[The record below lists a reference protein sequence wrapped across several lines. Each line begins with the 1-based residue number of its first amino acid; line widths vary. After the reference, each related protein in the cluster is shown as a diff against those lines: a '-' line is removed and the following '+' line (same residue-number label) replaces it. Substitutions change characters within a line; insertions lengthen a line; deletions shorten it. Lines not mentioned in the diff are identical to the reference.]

1 MTEMNN
7 KVKVLHPILM
17 GLYPVVALAAY
28 NIEEI
33 VLQDV
38 IRSVLFSLVFAVF
51 LWVFLYLITRNLLI
65 SGLICTYLL
74 FLYYSYGHVYHL
86 IETQKLFGIA
96 VGRPR
101 FLIPIWLTLLVGG
114 IWLILQT
121 SNFHVILTKYL
132 NVLLLIVFLFPL
144 IDLTRFKFQQ
154 YATISSQSQENGIY
168 ELGDI
173 DVPNVDDLPDIYYIV
188 LDEYTR
194 GDTLKDVYGYD
205 NEPFLT
211 SLEELGFVVPRC
223 SQSNYAGTHLS
234 MGSSLNLDYVE
245 NLGYEI
251 EPSRTGTGWLSIL
264 IEYSKTRSY
273 LEEIGYTFV
282 AFETGVP
289 WADQSS
295 ADIYLK
301 PEVNS
306 GGLTDY
312 FGLVNEFDIMY
323 LESSAGLLF
332 KDLVTRVPDLIGGEL
347 DQSIITRRDIVLYT
361 LEKLDSLPE
370 TEGPKFVHA
379 HMMVPH
385 FPAIFSPE
393 GEFIST
399 QPLTYQAKLD
409 AYRDH
414 VIYINSRLLPIVLNI
429 LEDSEIP
436 PMIIIQGDH
445 GPRRIEGADSK
456 NHQLRILNAYY
467 FPENIHDELY
477 PTITPVNTFRLLFNS
492 LIEAEFP
499 LLEDISY
506 WSHRDTPFDFT
517 VIPNEC
523 ESLFQV
529 D

>member
-1 MTEMNN
+1 MTEINK

-17 GLYPVVALAAY
+17 GLYPVVALAAH
-28 NIEEI
+28 NIQEI

-38 IRSVLFSLVFAVF
+38 IRSVLFSLVFVVF
-51 LWVFLYLITRNLLI
+51 LWVFLYLLTRNLLL

-74 FLYYSYGHVYHL
+74 FLFYSYGHVYHL
-86 IETQKLFGIA
+86 IKTQNLFGIA
-96 VGRPR
+96 VGRHR

-114 IWLILQT
+114 IWLFLRT

-132 NVLLLIVFLFPL
+132 NVLLFIVFLFPM
-144 IDLTRFKFQQ
+144 INFTRFKFQQ
-154 YATISSQSQENGIY
+154 IATISSQSKEIGIY

-173 DVPNVDDLPDIYYIV
+173 DVPKVDDLPDIYYVV

-211 SLEELGFVVPRC
+211 SLENLGFVVPRC
-223 SQSNYAGTHLS
+223 SQSNYADTHLS

-245 NLGYEI
+245 NLGFEVK
-251 EPSRTGTGWLSIL
+251 PSRTDTGWLSIL
-264 IEYSKTRSY
+264 IEYSKTRRY

-282 AFETGVP
+282 AFETGIP
-289 WADQSS
+289 WANQSS

-306 GGLTDY
+306 DGLADY
-312 FGLVNEFDIMY
+312 FGLLNEFDIMY
-323 LESSAGLLF
+323 LESSAGILITDSVTKLP
-332 KDLVTRVPDLIGGEL
+332 KLVGIELEQPRV
-347 DQSIITRRDIVLYT
+347 TRRDMVLYT

-385 FPAIFSPE
+385 FPVLFGAG
-393 GEFIST
+393 GEFISS
-399 QPLTYQAKLD
+399 QPRTYQAKLN

-414 VIYINSRLLPIVLNI
+414 VIYINSRLLSLVENI
-429 LEDSEIP
+429 LEDSEKP
-436 PMIIIQGDH
+436 PIIIIQGDH
-445 GPRRIEGADSK
+445 GPRRIEGTDSK
-456 NHQLRILNAYY
+456 KHRIRILNAYY
-467 FPENIHDELY
+467 FPENIRDQIY
-477 PTITPVNTFRLLFNS
+477 PTITPVNTFRILFNS
-492 LIEAEFP
+492 LIEADFP
-499 LLEDISY
+499 LLEDVSY
-506 WSHRDTPFDFT
+506 WSHRDSPFDFT
-517 VIPNEC
+517 VMPNEC